1 MKKDFTTELS
11 KGGFKTM
18 QLPCN
23 YMVSFNEKNNKI
35 NILGVQKMAKI
46 NEITDIKVLK
56 EMLKNSKVDLNL
68 ANDKG
73 DYKTIQACMDNQKE
87 IRTQILSLEQVDTFG
102 QITAIL
108 ESFAKIPFSFKEKYI
123 NESQKTNYREMTS
136 AKENG
141 VTIALKMTR
150 NVSLSK

>member
-1 MKKDFTTELS
+1 
-11 KGGFKTM
+11 
-18 QLPCN
+18 
-23 YMVSFNEKNNKI
+23 
-35 NILGVQKMAKI
+35 MAKI

-56 EMLKNSKVDLNL
+56 EMLKNSKIDLNL

-108 ESFAKIPFSFKEKYI
+108 ASFAKIPFSFKEKYI